1 MTIMS
6 ELPRVWRRK
15 GLRRP
20 FRAYCDAISLA
31 DGRRIGQRLVDLSPR
46 GALIAMDDEVAVGDR
61 LLVIFQMPWLGP
73 IVHARATVE
82 RVVEGWRED
91 DPGYCAGVR
100 FEGMS
105 ARDRLELGERLQQF
119 PTTRATRPH
128 PTDYAR
134 AVWRIGVGLDED
146 LGAR

>member
-1 MTIMS
+1 MS
-6 ELPRVWRRK
+6 DLPRVWRRK

-20 FRAYCDAISLA
+20 FRAYCDAISLD
-31 DGRRIGQRLVDLSPR
+31 DGRRIGQRIVDLSPR
-46 GALIAMDDEVAVGDR
+46 GALIAMDDHVAVGDT

-73 IVHARATVE
+73 IVHTRAVVE
-82 RVVEGWRED
+82 RVVEGWRQN

-105 ARDRLELGERLQQF
+105 ARDRLELIDRLSQF
-119 PTTRATRPH
+119 PATTPTRRH